1 MPCCRGPSAVR
12 AKGCRLCP
20 SSPTALRRC
29 CTYLSAVLLTGL
41 VLNASVARCQLLRTD
56 RGCRFLVGGVA
67 ESWAATRTS
76 ARECVARRHDD
87 ARRSLGSPAGVGL
100 SSWLRRLQGVD
111 PPLRK
116 AQACDRSSACECV
129 GQRNQRGVQWALRR
143 MSSHTTSATRIQNA
157 KISGIPTPNMVAAYW
172 RVTDSPEHRRKRVP
186 DSGMRV
192 CVGHRLA
199 RVTPETRATGTVD
212 WLCYSCL
219 RAGTKV
225 PAVTLRQGTALCETC
240 ALGEGQSLTLPAE
253 DLTLALI
260 DGETGRV
267 VYAPTPRSWP
277 TFSLTPPDPHA

>member
-1 MPCCRGPSAVR
+1 VSVVAHGAQTLLHVLVSSAPDRTGPQRERGKV
-12 AKGCRLCP
+12 
-20 SSPTALRRC
+20 PTAAHRSWLPLPRR
-29 CTYLSAVLLTGL
+29 
-41 VLNASVARCQLLRTD
+41 
-56 RGCRFLVGGVA
+56 RGVTAAQAAPAA

-100 SSWLRRLQGVD
+100 SSWLRRLRGVD

-192 CVGHRLA
+192 CVGRRLA

>member
-1 MPCCRGPSAVR
+1 
-12 AKGCRLCP
+12 
-20 SSPTALRRC
+20 
-29 CTYLSAVLLTGL
+29 
-41 VLNASVARCQLLRTD
+41 
-56 RGCRFLVGGVA
+56 
-67 ESWAATRTS
+67 
-76 ARECVARRHDD
+76 
-87 ARRSLGSPAGVGL
+87 
-100 SSWLRRLQGVD
+100 
-111 PPLRK
+111 
-116 AQACDRSSACECV
+116 
-129 GQRNQRGVQWALRR
+129 
-143 MSSHTTSATRIQNA
+143 
-157 KISGIPTPNMVAAYW
+157 
-172 RVTDSPEHRRKRVP
+172 
-186 DSGMRV
+186 MRV
-192 CVGHRLA
+192 CVGRRLA